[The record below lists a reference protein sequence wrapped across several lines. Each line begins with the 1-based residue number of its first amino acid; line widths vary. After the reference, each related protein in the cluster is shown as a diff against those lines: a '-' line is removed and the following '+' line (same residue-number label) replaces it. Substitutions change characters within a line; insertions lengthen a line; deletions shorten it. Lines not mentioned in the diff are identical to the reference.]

1 MFDKGIETRPIFYPI
16 HKMPMYHN
24 PKFEGDYPNA
34 DKISKYGI
42 SLPSYPELNEIKI
55 KYICEKIEEFI
66 YL

>member
-1 MFDKGIETRPIFYPI
+1 M
-16 HKMPMYHN
+16 
-24 PKFEGDYPNA
+24 EGDYPNA

-55 KYICEKIEEFI
+55 KYFCENIKEFN